1 MQCIV
6 SVIIPTYNRAD
17 VLFRAIESVKNQ
29 RFQQI
34 EIIVIDDGSTDNTY
48 DLLMQKV
55 PEARIIRQ
63 QNRGPAAA
71 RNRGLQI
78 ATGKY
83 VAFLDSDDEW
93 LTNSL
98 KERVDFLEAFVGVDM
113 VFSDFEIYRE
123 DVCVLASFLRSR
135 NVWQKVKLIEKLPN
149 CFLVENFFECQLVQP
164 IVQPS
169 SVVIR
174 RAAIEKEDSFDETL
188 IVTEDWEFWL
198 RFGTKHGVG
207 VVDRIL
213 VRKYMQNDNLVEN
226 RQLWFENNVKADRKI
241 LHTLKLSQEQKRFII
256 RRLGDDMFEWG
267 YHLINEKH
275 LSLDGIKLL
284 MKSFM
289 ICPSWKCIKCFF
301 KAILVISKYGIK
313 HSKRI

>member
-1 MQCIV
+1 MQPIV

-17 VLFRAIESVKNQ
+17 VLFRAIESVRNQ
-29 RFQQI
+29 GFQQI

-63 QNRGPAAA
+63 QNQGPAVA

-78 ATGKY
+78 ASGKY
-83 VAFLDSDDEW
+83 IAFLDSDDEW
-93 LTNSL
+93 LTSSL
-98 KERVDFLEAFVGVDM
+98 KERVDFLEAFAGVDM
-113 VFSDFEIYRE
+113 VFSDFEIYCG
-123 DVCVLASFLRSR
+123 DVCVLASFLRSQK
-135 NVWQKVKLIEKLPN
+135 VWQKVRLTEKLPN
-149 CFLVENFFECQLVQP
+149 CFLVENFFECQLIQP
-164 IVQPS
+164 IVQTS

-174 RAAIEKEDSFDETL
+174 RAALGNEVCFDETL
-188 IVTEDWEFWL
+188 MVAEDWEFWL
-198 RFGTKHGVG
+198 RFGTKHDVV
-207 VVDRIL
+207 VVDKIL
-213 VRKYMQNDNLVEN
+213 VKKYIQNDNLVEN
-226 RQLWFENNVKADRKI
+226 RQLWFENNVKAGRKI
-241 LHTLKLSQEQKRFII
+241 LHTLKLSPEQKRFIT

-275 LSLDGIKLL
+275 LALDGMKLL

-301 KAILVISKYGIK
+301 KAILVLGKYGIK
-313 HSKRI
+313 